1 MHEKKDMIKD
11 EKTKWR
17 GKNEQQI
24 ENYDNKI
31 TFQIRKKQ
39 EAQNLFH
46 LF

>member
-1 MHEKKDMIKD
+1 MKRRNE
-11 EKTKWR
+11 EE
-17 GKNEQQI
+17 KNEQQI